1 MKMYNKSKSAYV
13 KILLN
18 VKNGAY
24 KNNKKQ
30 LQKDFETLKEIN
42 KLKSI
47 NLKKSQE
54 LENLMAQMLGVDNN
68 EN

>member
-1 MKMYNKSKSAYV
+1 MIKYNNSKSAYI

-30 LQKDFETLKEIN
+30 LQKDFDTLKEIN

>member
-1 MKMYNKSKSAYV
+1 MIKYNNSKSAYI

-18 VKNGAY
+18 VRNGAY

>member
-1 MKMYNKSKSAYV
+1 MIKYNNSKSAYI

-18 VKNGAY
+18 IKNGAY

-30 LQKDFETLKEIN
+30 LQKDFDTLKEIN